1 MRSEINTYKL
11 NGGEAFVWHTKIYYS
26 DKSLEST
33 IESIFK
39 ELDRI
44 RFKVAGRAYRN
55 SIVGGHFLKC
65 SSCYHSVLR
74 DGYRYCDLFQ
84 KYIDDESGIFCVYH
98 SKKLK
103 TTNRKIIDKM
113 LEFITQDGE
122 LDKNKILE
130 KLSEDIH
137 YFDGLFIGELK
148 KELKV

>member
-1 MRSEINTYKL
+1 VEKHK
-11 NGGEAFVWHTKIYYS
+11 VYYS
-26 DKSLEST
+26 DKFLKVD
-33 IESIFK
+33 IEDIFK
-39 ELDRI
+39 DLDRL
-44 RFKVAGRAYRN
+44 RLK
-55 SIVGGHFLKC
+55 IVGKTYDNSVVGGYFLKC
-65 SSCYHSVLR
+65 SSCYHSMLR
-74 DGYRYCDLFQ
+74 DGHRFCGLFQ
-84 KYIDDESGIFCVYH
+84 KYIDDESGIFCIYH